1 MAKHKLGSPVFIT
14 AVLLLIVND
23 WYFKQTFHN
32 GLTGKLSDFA
42 GLFAFPFLLSAL
54 FPRKTNPVYFV
65 TLLLFIVWKSPL
77 MQPVINALNDVGIPI
92 YRTIDYSDYI
102 ALISLPLSFY
112 QFNKPVGYQIRP
124 VVLNMLMLCC
134 LISFV
139 ATSMPPGAYTRFNDI
154 NKIYT
159 FDFSKRELVSR
170 INALQLD
177 YVHDLN
183 KYVRDNNKLSYGTLY
198 KDTASVDFD
207 SRSNIFYYSSTL
219 IKNKRDTLAML
230 IDYERVKDA
239 DTIVLKT
246 MYANLNISGNGNTSQ
261 LKLLSLNSY
270 VRKSEKGDH
279 KQKAIEFFEKL
290 VIKKI
295 STTWR

>member
-1 MAKHKLGSPVFIT
+1 MARHKLGSPVFIT
-14 AVLLLIVND
+14 AVLLLIAND

-54 FPRKTNPVYFV
+54 FPRKTKPVYFF
-65 TLLLFIVWKSPL
+65 TLLFFIVWKSPF
-77 MQPVINALNDVGIPI
+77 MQPVINALNGAGIPTH
-92 YRTIDYSDYI
+92 RTVDYTDYI

-112 QFNKPVGYQIRP
+112 QFNKPAAYQIKP
-124 VVLNMLMLCC
+124 VILNMLVVCC
-134 LISFV
+134 LISFI
-139 ATSMPPGAYTRFNDI
+139 ATTMPPGTYTRFNDI

-177 YVHDLN
+177 YVHDFN
-183 KYVRDNNKLSYGTLY
+183 KYVQDNNKHSYGALY
-198 KDTASVDFD
+198 KDTARVDFD
-207 SRSNIFYYSSTL
+207 SRSNIFYYSSSL

-246 MYANLNISGNGNTSQ
+246 MYANLNISGSGNTSQ
-261 LKLLSLNSY
+261 LKLLSLNNY

-279 KQKAIEFFEKL
+279 KEFAVEIFEKFTL
-290 VIKKI
+290 KKI
-295 STTWR
+295 SRTWR

>member
-54 FPRKTNPVYFV
+54 FPRKTKQVYFF

-112 QFNKPVGYQIRP
+112 QFNKPVMHQIRP

-139 ATSMPPGAYTRFNDI
+139 ATSMPPGAYTRFNGI

-183 KYVRDNNKLSYGTLY
+183 KYVRDNNKHSYGTPY

-207 SRSNIFYYSSTL
+207 SRSNIFYYNSSL
-219 IKNKRDTLAML
+219 IKSKRDTLAML

-270 VRKSEKGDH
+270 VRKSEKDNH